1 MKIYDVAGKH
11 IRGFEENGE
20 LWFVGQDIAKALGM
34 PTTSQQWNLEDHEK
48 GLAVIATKGGP
59 QAMKT
64 VSAAGLIS
72 LLFRSKQQ
80 QAVELRKWVYSLI
93 VPYLRLRITE
103 AVMAGVDPREER
115 EARRSGLRAC
125 GR

>member
-1 MKIYDVAGKH
+1 MKTYDVAGKH
-11 IRGFEENGE
+11 IRGYEENGE
-20 LWFVGQDIAKALGM
+20 LWFIGRDVALAIGTS
-34 PTTSQQWNLEDHEK
+34 PTSQQWNLEAHEK
-48 GLAVIATKGGP
+48 GMSVIATKGGP

-103 AVMAGVDPREER
+103 AVLAGVDPREER
-115 EARRSGLRAC
+115 EARRGAFRAM
-125 GR
+125 R